1 LMRRVGPPGER
12 KRIPM
17 VIFDGKGDLEF
28 FHSLLPYIHR
38 AGRTAD
44 LRMLNP
50 SRPELSVQYNPFAS
64 EDDNYMAQVSM
75 VFGSFDLHDEFF
87 AKHQLNYLATSFGF
101 STTPASGSTSTT

>member
-1 LMRRVGPPGER
+1 MTKTRVMQALVLGQTGSGKTTLLRNIITQDLMRRVGPPGER

-44 LRMLNP
+44 LRLLKSLP
-50 SRPELSVQYNPFAS
+50 AGAVCPVQP
-64 EDDNYMAQVSM
+64 VC
-75 VFGSFDLHDEFF
+75 LRR
-87 AKHQLNYLATSFGF
+87 
-101 STTPASGSTSTT
+101 